1 MIEYNLSI
9 ACVDGGIYGFIHHD
23 TNRLW
28 NFLKEYDHEG
38 SSVSL
43 VRRDAS
49 GFHEIPYDD
58 IYDELRPEGGH
69 N

>member
-1 MIEYNLSI
+1 MTEYNLSI
-9 ACVDGGIYGFIHHD
+9 CCVDGSIYGFICDD
-23 TNRLW
+23 TGRLW

-43 VRRDAS
+43 VRKD
-49 GFHEIPYDD
+49 GDKFTEIPYDD